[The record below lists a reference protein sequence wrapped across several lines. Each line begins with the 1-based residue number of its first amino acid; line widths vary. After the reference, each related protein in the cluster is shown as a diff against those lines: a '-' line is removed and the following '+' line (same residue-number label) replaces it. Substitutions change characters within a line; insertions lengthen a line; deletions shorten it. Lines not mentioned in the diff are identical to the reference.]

1 MDINSINNSQGKT
14 NQAGA
19 KKSEQADNAGK
30 AAKKGIISKE
40 GISADDKVTLSAMS
54 IEKAQNIGNLILS
67 DHKAAALAIKNIDAL
82 KAQELI
88 G

>member
-1 MDINSINNSQGKT
+1 MDINSINNGQGKT
-14 NQAGA
+14 SQAGN

-30 AAKKGIISKE
+30 AAKKITSSKQD
-40 GISADDKVTLSAMS
+40 SNADDKVTLSAIS

-82 KAQELI
+82 KAQELL